1 MTEPA
6 NETRLAAAAM
16 PLGQFVYTLL
26 YGGMTVLAGVL
37 AFKQVQL
44 WPTDLAVE
52 SGIFAFLLLVVIS
65 STMAQLY
72 GEKLAN
78 RIVWWGFIPLLV
90 ASLLMQL
97 VLSLPAS
104 TEMSQFR
111 GDDLAAFERVHAT
124 LWRVWL
130 AGPAAYI
137 VSLLLN
143 VWIFSRLRGSSEGAS
158 TLSLMARGAIASA
171 LSQAIDSVIFITL
184 AFYGQFAITNLLIG
198 QIIAKVVLSLVL
210 VPFLITGG
218 VAFARWLAVD
228 GHAPLSRRQV
238 QPLPVGDLGAQH
250 HASVPDHV
258 GDHSQEEEIG
268 VVGTPVIHQ
277 FERRHQGPHSLG
289 GAGPVVGR
297 SAGRQI
303 AFEQH
308 RHFAF
313 RAKMTEIFAL
323 DVGGRLM
330 DVFGENDSG
339 AGLTKSDHLL
349 HHRGGQSDFIS
360 RDWAALGC

>member
-16 PLGQFVYTLL
+16 PLGLFVYTLL
-26 YGGMTVLAGVL
+26 YGGMTVLAGGL

-44 WPTDLAVE
+44 WPTELAVE

-65 STMAQLY
+65 STIAQLY

-97 VLSLPAS
+97 VLNLPAS
-104 TEMSQFR
+104 VEMVDYRSA
-111 GDDLAAFERVHAT
+111 DLAAFERVHAT
-124 LWRVWL
+124 LWRVWM

-143 VWIFSRLRGSSEGAS
+143 VWIFSRLRGSGEGGAI
-158 TLSLMARGAIASA
+158 SLMVRGAVASA

-198 QIIAKVVLSLVL
+198 QVVAKVALSLVL

-218 VAFARWLAVD
+218 VAFARWLD
-228 GHAPLSRRQV
+228 RR
-238 QPLPVGDLGAQH
+238 
-250 HASVPDHV
+250 
-258 GDHSQEEEIG
+258 
-268 VVGTPVIHQ
+268 
-277 FERRHQGPHSLG
+277 
-289 GAGPVVGR
+289 
-297 SAGRQI
+297 
-303 AFEQH
+303 
-308 RHFAF
+308 
-313 RAKMTEIFAL
+313 
-323 DVGGRLM
+323 
-330 DVFGENDSG
+330 
-339 AGLTKSDHLL
+339 
-349 HHRGGQSDFIS
+349 
-360 RDWAALGC
+360 